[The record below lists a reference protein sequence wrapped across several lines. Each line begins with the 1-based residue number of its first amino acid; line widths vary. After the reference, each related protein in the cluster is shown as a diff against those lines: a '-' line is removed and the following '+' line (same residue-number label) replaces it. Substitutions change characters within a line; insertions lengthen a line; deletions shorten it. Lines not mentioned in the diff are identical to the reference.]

1 MTINISYSW
10 QEKLTVNLSDH
21 RIFLQRVNQQT
32 ESTEIFYGT
41 AKGWFGDC
49 LIAATDKGV
58 CWLNLAPTSDSL
70 AELQSVWTAARLV
83 RDDSRAKELA
93 QQVFKAGDAQVP
105 LHLCGSD
112 FQLTV
117 WQALL
122 GIRSGHCM
130 TYGQLAACI
139 NLPHGARA
147 VGNAVGANGIA
158 ILVPCHRVLPV
169 SGGSGRYRW
178 GDGLKKALLEREYL
192 AVAA

>member
-1 MTINISYSW
+1 MAVNISYSW
-10 QEKLTVNLSDH
+10 QEKLTVNLSNH
-21 RIFLQRVNQQT
+21 RIFLQRVNQQP
-32 ESTEIFYGT
+32 ESIEIFYGT

-58 CWLNLAPTSDSL
+58 CWLNLAPTPDSL

-83 RDDSRAKELA
+83 RDDSRAKQLA
-93 QQVFKAGDAQVP
+93 RQIFRAGDAHVP

-122 GIRSGHCM
+122 GIRSGYCM
-130 TYGQLAACI
+130 AYGQLAACI
-139 NLPHGARA
+139 DLPHGARA
-147 VGNAVGANGIA
+147 VGSAVAANGIA
-158 ILVPCHRVLPV
+158 ILVPCHRVLPI
-169 SGGSGRYRW
+169 SGRSGRYRW